1 MWRRLQKWSLCQL
14 TTRRSPIAYLAILA
28 YAVDCVLIIAELD
41 RVDFSIMCLPAHGTL
56 MLLHIWGEN
65 QYWTFPVLTQ
75 SWGEDRET
83 FYVPEVSV
91 TALQTSL
98 GEPSPV
104 PALGAY
110 TPNFTLAT
118 KTIVYNYSTLQGC
131 SHAHCS
137 LQAFCIQAPLAL
149 LLPLLSCPSQ
159 LLTALSS
166 QRPGTAASTCARSTF
181 PMQRQEAWTAFT
193 ARTGWRGQKTEIASR
208 RRTDVKPL
216 HLNGRSH
223 INCFLHDSA
232 SSF

>member
-131 SHAHCS
+131 SCS
-137 LQAFCIQAPLAL
+137 L
-149 LLPLLSCPSQ
+149 
-159 LLTALSS
+159 
-166 QRPGTAASTCARSTF
+166 
-181 PMQRQEAWTAFT
+181 FT
-193 ARTGWRGQKTEIASR
+193 AGILHPSTTGTSPPLVILPIPAADSSVLPKTWDCSIHLCQKHIPHAKAGGLNCLYCKDRLKRTENR
-208 RRTDVKPL
+208 
-216 HLNGRSH
+216 
-223 INCFLHDSA
+223 NCFQKEDWCEALAFKWKVSH
-232 SSF
+232 